1 MPKIRILWK
10 KIPEQL
16 RHLLVPLAI
25 IAAGYLL
32 VRWILVP
39 ADFGSLGH
47 YRASSITSNLQKPIR
62 YAGAEAC
69 EECHNQ
75 VGATLKQG
83 YHRGVACEACHGPA
97 SAHSEDPENIKP
109 AVTRTRTL
117 CLLCHEYLPTR
128 PTGFPQVVAESHNP
142 SKPCVSCHRS
152 HDPKPPK
159 PLKKCGACHANI
171 QRLLSL
177 SNHAELNCTSC
188 HTTPARHYTR
198 PREYPPQRLQS
209 RQVCLDCHD
218 KTASRVQEISRV
230 DGATHGEKYL
240 CWQCHYPHLPEAR

>member
-1 MPKIRILWK
+1 
-10 KIPEQL
+10 
-16 RHLLVPLAI
+16 
-25 IAAGYLL
+25 
-32 VRWILVP
+32 
-39 ADFGSLGH
+39 
-47 YRASSITSNLQKPIR
+47 
-62 YAGAEAC
+62 
-69 EECHNQ
+69 
-75 VGATLKQG
+75 
-83 YHRGVACEACHGPA
+83 
-97 SAHSEDPENIKP
+97 
-109 AVTRTRTL
+109 
-117 CLLCHEYLPTR
+117 
-128 PTGFPQVVAESHNP
+128 
-142 SKPCVSCHRS
+142 
-152 HDPKPPK
+152 
-159 PLKKCGACHANI
+159 LKKCGACHANI